1 MTSITLLVELH
12 YNTSVSGD
20 VVAEI
25 VSNAL
30 EAAIDDGQL
39 MIMAGSSAGP
49 NPPYE
54 KNPTLISVV
63 HELE

>member
-1 MTSITLLVELH
+1 MTSVTLLVELH
-12 YNTSVSGD
+12 YNTSVD
-20 VVAEI
+20 PNLVAEI
-25 VSNAL
+25 VYNAL

-54 KNPTLISVV
+54 KNPTLISVDP
-63 HELE
+63 ELE